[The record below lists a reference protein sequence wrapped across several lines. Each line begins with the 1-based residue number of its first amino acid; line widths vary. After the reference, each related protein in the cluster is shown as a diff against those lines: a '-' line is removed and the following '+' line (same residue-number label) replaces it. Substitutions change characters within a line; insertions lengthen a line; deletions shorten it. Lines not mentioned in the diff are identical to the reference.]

1 MLCYF
6 DGRLLQ
12 VTDPNE
18 NGYVDVTVLPDNS
31 NGYPERLWC
40 KQSEEAGQAA
50 LALKSRGD
58 EALKVRIRA
67 DVRPAVT
74 KNADKRA
81 YLNIRLDGLSTVA
94 VAAPGPRSVKS
105 A

>member
-6 DGRLLQ
+6 DARLLE
-12 VTDPNE
+12 VAGPNDK
-18 NGYVDVTVLPDNS
+18 GYVDVTVLPDKS

-40 KQSEEAGQAA
+40 KASEEVGQLA
-50 LALKSRGD
+50 LGLKSRGE
-58 EALKVRIRA
+58 EAVKVRIRA

-74 KNADKRA
+74 KNADKRG
-81 YLNIRLDGLSTVA
+81 YLNMRLDGLD
-94 VAAPGPRSVKS
+94 AAAGAASGPRSVKS